1 MRYLITLSFFFGLFT
16 SLQAQVDAVE
26 FGKNRVQYH
35 DDFAEW
41 SQYESQNFT
50 TYWYGEARNIG
61 QAVVQLAEYDFLFVE
76 SILEHR
82 INDKIEIIVYTDV
95 TDLKQSNIGSEEV
108 FGTVGGQTKIVGNK
122 MFVYFNGDHNDLR
135 RQVREGIASVYLNA
149 MLFGSNLQEIVQNA
163 VLLNLPQWFK
173 DGLVSYIGEEWNSDL
188 DNRMRDAFLQ
198 KDFKDFEDFANE
210 HPILAGHSLWY
221 FIGLN
226 YGRSTVSN
234 LLYLTRIN
242 RSVESGFLY
251 VLGSTFERTTESWMS
266 YFEQRYTE
274 EHQMG
279 SEITGTPLT
288 VKNRKKLVM
297 SDVSLSPKG
306 DQIVYVLNEIG
317 RYKIFLQDV
326 KTGERKKIFKKGYR
340 NPLQE
345 TDYNYPLLAFNPNG
359 LELSY
364 IWEYRDIIYLTKY
377 DLKTGKEETETMSS
391 QYQRIYSMDYL
402 TSNNLVLSGAVRGQ
416 SDLFIYFTKTRQTQR
431 LTNDFWNDLDASVVN
446 IGGERG
452 IIWASNRQD
461 SILLPSAKLDTI
473 LPIDNFDLFYYNLE
487 TRDPELVRLTH
498 TPYTNERQPV
508 GLDTTYYSYLSDKN
522 GIYNQF
528 SGYMEEYLHH
538 YDKVVTLTDGTEI
551 IFHPDSLIS
560 SKLDSV
566 TIADRIDTMA
576 IVPVYKL
583 RGVNQAV
590 TNLNSNYLSL
600 DQARGSK
607 QQLVSQW
614 VDQRSELY
622 IQPNSSLDP
631 ANLSNTTQF
640 KNREEELKGED
651 TPNQAPSPAP
661 EQENSN
667 NILEPSIEEPIDL
680 SNVPETKRDTGKV
693 DIDNYLFQSEF
704 DNTETPA
711 EVIVEE
717 DKGEVTLSQPQPFT
731 PTIPPATTYSL
742 VTKKQK
748 QRVEPFKASRII
760 PYRLKF
766 RTDFVTTTLDNSLLF
781 DPYLSY
787 RGTPEDFIVPPPGI
801 LLKANFKDLFEDYEL
816 EGGIR
821 IPTTFNGSE
830 YFVIFDNKKKRL
842 DKRIAAYR
850 RVMRYPNPGN
860 DSIASPLQARNEVNT
875 FLAQY
880 QVRYPLDV
888 FTSIRLSGNLR
899 FDNTVALAT
908 SQSSL
913 REPTIQEQ
921 RIFLRAEYV
930 FDNTL
935 DKALNIKHGTRYKFY
950 AELMKG
956 FNIDLVDQFQF
967 NFNNG
972 FTTVLG
978 VDARHYQRFLK
989 HSVLAFRFSAAT
1001 SFGSEKV
1008 LYFLGGSD
1016 NWLFPR
1022 QNTDIPRP
1030 DPITDGFAYQTT
1042 MPNLRGFR
1050 FNIRNGNSYALINNE
1065 LRVPVFQ
1072 YFGNRIK
1079 SNFLRNFQLVG
1090 FFDMGT
1096 AWQGL
1101 TPYAD
1106 DNPLN
1111 TKTIPDPA
1119 VPANPVTV
1127 KVRFF
1132 RDPIVLG
1139 YGTGVRMLLF
1149 GYFVRLDYAWGIETR
1164 TVQEPRLHISL
1175 GMDF

>member
-1 MRYLITLSFFFGLFT
+1 MALT
-16 SLQAQVDAVE
+16 AQVDAVE

-35 DDFAEW
+35 EDFAEW
-41 SQYESQNFT
+41 SEYESQNFT

-61 QAVVQLAEYDFLFVE
+61 QAVVQLAEMDFLFVE

-82 INDKIEIIVYTDV
+82 INDKIEIIVYTDL

-108 FGTVGGQTKIVGNK
+108 FSTVGGQTKIVGNK

-198 KDFKDFEDFANE
+198 KDFKDFEDFASE

-251 VLGSTFERTTESWMS
+251 VLGSTFERTSESWMN
-266 YFEQRYTE
+266 YFEQRYLE
-274 EHQMG
+274 EHKMG
-279 SEITGTPLT
+279 SAIAGDPIPI
-288 VKNRKKLVM
+288 KNRKKLNM
-297 SDVSLSPKG
+297 SNVSLSPKG
-306 DQIVYVLNEIG
+306 DQMAYVLNEIG
-317 RYKIFLQDV
+317 RYKIYLQDLN
-326 KTGERKKIFKKGYR
+326 TGERKKIFKKGYR

-345 TDYNYPLLAFNPNG
+345 TDYNYPILSFNPNG
-359 LELSY
+359 LELAY

-377 DLKTGKEETETMSS
+377 DLKTGKEETEEMST
-391 QYQRIYSMDYL
+391 QYQRIYSMEYL
-402 TSNNLVLSGAVRGQ
+402 SSNNLVLSAAVRGQ

-431 LTNDFWNDLDASVVN
+431 LTNDFWNDLDATVVQL
-446 IGGERG
+446 GGQRG
-452 IIWASNRQD
+452 VVWASNRQD
-461 SILLPSAKLDTI
+461 SILLPSADLDSI
-473 LPIDNFDLFYYNLE
+473 LPVDNYDLFYYNLE
-487 TRDPELVRLTH
+487 TKDPELVRLTH
-498 TPYTNERQPV
+498 TPYTNERQPI
-508 GLDTTYYSYLSDKN
+508 GLDTTYYSYLSDQN

-528 SGYMEEYLHH
+528 AGYLEEYLHH
-538 YDKVVTLTDGTEI
+538 YDKVVTLTDGTDL
-551 IFHPDSLIS
+551 IFHPDSALVT
-560 SKLDSV
+560 KLDSL
-566 TIADRIDTMA
+566 TIADQIDTIA

-583 RGVNQAV
+583 RGVNRAV
-590 TNLNSNYLSL
+590 SNLNTNYLSL
-600 DQARGSK
+600 DQARQTE
-607 QQLVSQW
+607 QQLVSKW
-614 VDQRSELY
+614 SDETTELY
-622 IQPNSSLDP
+622 LQTNSNLRP
-631 ANLSNTTQF
+631 LKLSNSTLY
-640 KNREEELKGED
+640 KNKKAEKSSSDPPKED
-651 TPNQAPSPAP
+651 PQKDP
-661 EQENSN
+661 ENSN
-667 NILEPSIEEPIDL
+667 NILEPSGKDPIDL
-680 SNVPETKRDTGKV
+680 SQVSETKRDTNKV

-704 DNTETPA
+704 DNTEVPA

-717 DKGEVTLSQPQPFT
+717 DKGEIKLAQPKPNT
-731 PTIPPATTYSL
+731 PVVPPATTYSL
-742 VTKKQK
+742 LTKKKQQK
-748 QRVEPFKASRII
+748 VAPFQPSRIV

-766 RTDFVTTTLDNSLLF
+766 RTDYITTTLDNSLLF

-787 RGTPEDFIVPPPGI
+787 RGTPQDFIYPPPGI

-816 EGGIR
+816 EAGIR

-850 RVMRYPNPGN
+850 RVMRYPSPGN

-875 FLAQY
+875 FLMQY
-880 QVRYPLDV
+880 QVRYPLDI
-888 FTSIRLSGNLR
+888 FTSIRISANLR

-913 REPTIQEQ
+913 TEPTIQEQ
-921 RIFLRAEYV
+921 RAYLRAEYV

-935 DKALNIKHGTRYKFY
+935 DKALNIKNGTRYKIY
-950 AELMKG
+950 GELMKG
-956 FNIDLVDQFQF
+956 FNVDLVDQFQF
-967 NFNNG
+967 NLNNG
-972 FTTVLG
+972 FTTVFG

-1008 LYFLGGSD
+1008 LYFLGGTD

-1022 QNTDIPRP
+1022 QNDDIPRP
-1030 DPITDGFAYQTT
+1030 NPTTDGFAFQTT

-1072 YFGNRIK
+1072 YFGNRVK

-1101 TPYAD
+1101 TPYAE

-1111 TKTIPDPA
+1111 TKTIPDPP

-1139 YGTGVRMLLF
+1139 YGGGVRMLLF